1 MSGPEGIAYLLR
13 KGALM
18 IAVLV
23 ALMFFA
29 LAIERA
35 ADHEARS
42 QNPPT
47 LNERITP

>member
-13 KGALM
+13 KG
-18 IAVLV
+18 